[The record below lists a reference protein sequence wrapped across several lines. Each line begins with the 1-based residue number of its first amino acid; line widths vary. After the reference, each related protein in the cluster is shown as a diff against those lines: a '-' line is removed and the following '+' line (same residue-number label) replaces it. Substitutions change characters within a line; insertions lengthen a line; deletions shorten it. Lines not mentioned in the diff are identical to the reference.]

1 MTNLR
6 QERVN
11 LQEDISR
18 QRQLEEK
25 KLNLDREVE
34 DLEKAVEELRDEKR
48 PFEVSYGLWMLANDA
63 WITGP
68 GWRILGQEKRYSGI
82 RSLSR
87 IFERVDHPAT
97 SSFCPRR
104 N

>member
-1 MTNLR
+1 MCGKDGLWPKHNPTLTSFRCTAEVTNLR

-48 PFEVSYGLWMLANDA
+48 PFEVGIVGLG
-63 WITGP
+63 T
-68 GWRILGQEKRYSGI
+68 R
-82 RSLSR
+82 
-87 IFERVDHPAT
+87 
-97 SSFCPRR
+97 
-104 N
+104 

>member
-1 MTNLR
+1 MNVHFIHVSTFRCTAEVTNLR

-25 KLNLDREVE
+25 KLNLDKEVE

-48 PFEVSYGLWMLANDA
+48 PFEA
-63 WITGP
+63 
-68 GWRILGQEKRYSGI
+68 R
-82 RSLSR
+82 
-87 IFERVDHPAT
+87 
-97 SSFCPRR
+97 PRFGVNCFYFACR